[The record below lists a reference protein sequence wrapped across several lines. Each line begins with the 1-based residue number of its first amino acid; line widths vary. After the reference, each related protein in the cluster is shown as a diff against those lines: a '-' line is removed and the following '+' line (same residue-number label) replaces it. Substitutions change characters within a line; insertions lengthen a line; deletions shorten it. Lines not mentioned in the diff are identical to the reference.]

1 MKTSKST
8 ILISTLA
15 LIALS
20 FASCSN
26 NNDQAAIEK
35 RRADSID
42 SVNKVLQGTNAEVE
56 NNNNSNNNNG
66 NQSSAQDKTQLAASL
81 KVINDDISV
90 CDANISSGTVTI
102 TVNTAKKMDKN
113 LTQKERDEANEKLA
127 AAVLLVKM
135 NTEKKSELE
144 KQRDA
149 LQREMNK

>member
-1 MKTSKST
+1 MKATKPT
-8 ILISTLA
+8 IFISTLA
-15 LIALS
+15 LIALTL
-20 FASCSN
+20 ASCSN

-42 SVNKVLQGTNAEVE
+42 SVNKVLQGTNAEVD
-56 NNNNSNNNNG
+56 NNSKNTSS

-90 CDANISSGTVTI
+90 CDANISSGTVAI

-127 AAVLLVKM
+127 AAILLVKL
-135 NTEKKSELE
+135 NTDKKAELE

>member
-1 MKTSKST
+1 MKTSKTT
-8 ILISTLA
+8 IFISTLA

-20 FASCSN
+20 FASCGN

-42 SVNKVLQGTNAEVE
+42 SVNKVLQGANADVD
-56 NNNNSNNNNG
+56 NNNNNNND
-66 NQSSAQDKTQLAASL
+66 NQSTAQDKSQLAASL

-90 CDANISSGTVTI
+90 CDANISSGTVAI

-135 NTEKKSELE
+135 NTEKKTELE